1 MKKKNGLI
9 IFILALVVVL
19 LGVIAFYGNALWG
32 RLGYQNI
39 NLGLDLRGGV
49 YVVYESVDYTP
60 TDEEMSSAVSMIQ
73 QRLDS
78 NQWTEAEVASEGFD
92 RIRVEI
98 PGVEDA
104 ETAINEIGQTAHL
117 YFLDEEGNVVVDGA
131 NVKDAYKSTSSQ
143 NGVSQVVVALEFDS
157 TGAAAF
163 AEATQNNIGKQ
174 IYILLDDQ
182 IISAP
187 TVNTAILDGSAII
200 TGDFTNEEAQKLANL
215 IKSGSLPFDLRVI
228 ESNSIGARLGA
239 SSLSTS
245 LVAGLIGIILVLLF
259 MLIAYRG
266 LGFIADWALLI
277 YIGLDILV
285 LSLFEVTLTLPGIA
299 GIILAIGMAVD
310 ANVIIFER
318 IKEEMAIIGRS
329 TGTAI
334 KNGFSNALSAIVD
347 GNVTT
352 IIAGIVLYLLGT
364 GTIMGFAQTLII
376 GIVLSMFTALVIT
389 RILVNAFFRMGV
401 TSPAFYGVK
410 LKSENVKETKHIKVV
425 SGRKIWLGISTLVV
439 IVGVVFGVIN
449 GASGNGIFNYDIQF
463 TGGSSIEVNIGED
476 FDQEELEALV
486 ASVVEDD
493 SPVIQKVTSE
503 NKAIIKLKSVID
515 DVTTDEAAAESEA
528 AEAEAA
534 ADKEAADAEEAV
546 DTEEAADEE
555 AVAAEEEAVVSE
567 DEIEVSSIVSE
578 AEADAEA
585 EAEADEAAVDAE
597 EEAEAEE
604 QAEAE
609 EPAGTEEAADAEEA
623 ADTEAAAADTE
634 EAADADDEGT
644 VIDIGAD
651 DLIDNGDGTY
661 SISPEALEAVTDE
674 DGNSLI
680 ATEEDEATEETT
692 EHVHTVATGEG
703 YTGNIASVIAAVAE
717 RYDLEDADFSVT
729 QISATISSEMT
740 RNAILAVFISCIAML
755 IYVSLRFRDFKT
767 GASSIIAL
775 LHDALIVLTCYAVLR
790 IPLSNSFIAA
800 ILTVLGY
807 SINASIVIFDRVREN
822 KNAHRK
828 MAVDEL
834 VDISVNQCLKRS
846 IFTSLTTLFA
856 IGSLYVM
863 GVQSIKEFALPIVV
877 GIVAG
882 TWSSVLISGSVW
894 YLLSKVKLGK
904 KK

>member
-19 LGVIAFYGNALWG
+19 LGVVAMYGNTLWG

-39 NLGLDLRGGV
+39 HLGLDLRGGV
-49 YVVYESVDYTP
+49 YVVYEAVDYTP
-60 TDEEMSSAVSMIQ
+60 TDTEMSSAVSMIQ
-73 QRLDS
+73 ERLDR
-78 NQWTEAEVASEGFD
+78 NNWTEAEVASEGFD

-117 YFLDEEGNVVVDGA
+117 YFMDEDGNVVVDGA

-157 TGAAAF
+157 TGASAF

-174 IYILLDDQ
+174 IYILLDDSV
-182 IISAP
+182 ISAP

-200 TGDFTNEEAQKLANL
+200 TGDFTNEEAQNLANL

-245 LVAGLIGIILVLLF
+245 LFAGVIGIILVLLF
-259 MLIAYRG
+259 MLIAYKG
-266 LGFIADWALLI
+266 LGFLADWALLI
-277 YIGLDILV
+277 YIGLDVLV

-299 GIILAIGMAVD
+299 GILLSIGMAVD

-318 IKEEMAIIGRS
+318 IKEELAVGRS

-334 KNGFSNALSAIVD
+334 KNGFSNALSAIID

-352 IIAGIVLYLLGT
+352 IIAGVVLYLLGT

-389 RILVNAFFRMGV
+389 RLLINAFFRLGV
-401 TSPAFYGVK
+401 TNPKFYGVK
-410 LKSENVKETKHIKVV
+410 TVKGENAKEVKHIKVV
-425 SGRKIWLGISTLVV
+425 SGRKIWIGISTVV
-439 IVGVVFGVIN
+439 VAVGVIFGIVN
-449 GASGNGIFNYDIQF
+449 GASGNGVFNYDIQF
-463 TGGSSIEVNIGED
+463 TGGSSIEVNVGED

-493 SPVIQKVTSE
+493 TPVIQKVTSE

-515 DVTTDEAAAESEA
+515 DTTVNDALDEAALSEAAVETDTEDGIAVDAEEDDAVSAESE
-528 AEAEAA
+528 E
-534 ADKEAADAEEAV
+534 DV
-546 DTEEAADEE
+546 DSDN
-555 AVAAEEEAVVSE
+555 
-567 DEIEVSSIVSE
+567 EIEISSVVSE

-585 EAEADEAAVDAE
+585 TADEDS
-597 EEAEAEE
+597 AEAEE
-604 QAEAE
+604 AVDTEDAE
-609 EPAGTEEAADAEEA
+609 AEEA
-623 ADTEAAAADTE
+623 ADTEDAAADDSGNNIE
-634 EAADADDEGT
+634 LNLDE
-644 VIDIGAD
+644 D

-661 SISPEALEAVTDE
+661 SISPDAFEGMTDA
-674 DGNSLI
+674 DGNDIDLSD
-680 ATEEDEATEETT
+680 AVFESESATEETT

-703 YTGNIASVIAAVAE
+703 YTGNIAAVIAAVAQK
-717 RYDLEDADFSVT
+717 YDLEDADFSVT

-740 RNAILAVFISCIAML
+740 RNSILAVIISCICML
-755 IYVSLRFRDFKT
+755 IYVSFRFRGFTT

-828 MAVDEL
+828 MNAEEL
-834 VDISVNQCLKRS
+834 VDLSVNQCIKRS
-846 IFTSLTTLFA
+846 IYTSLTTLFT
-856 IGSLYVM
+856 IGALYIL

-877 GIVAG
+877 GIIAG
-882 TWSSVLISGSVW
+882 TWSSVLIAGSVW
-894 YLLSKVKLGK
+894 YLLSKVKFGK

>member
-1 MKKKNGLI
+1 P
-9 IFILALVVVL
+9 
-19 LGVIAFYGNALWG
+19 
-32 RLGYQNI
+32 
-39 NLGLDLRGGV
+39 
-49 YVVYESVDYTP
+49 VDYTP
-60 TDEEMSSAVSMIQ
+60 TDAELRSAVSMMQ
-73 QRLDS
+73 ERLDR
-78 NQWTEAEVASEGFD
+78 NTWTEAEVASEGFD

-117 YFLDEEGNVVVDGA
+117 YFMDEDGNVVVDGA

-157 TGAAAF
+157 TGASAF

-174 IYILLDDQ
+174 IYILLDDSV
-182 IISAP
+182 ISAP

-200 TGDFTNEEAQKLANL
+200 TGDFTNEEAQNLANL

-245 LVAGLIGIILVLLF
+245 LFAGVIGIILVLLF
-259 MLIAYRG
+259 MLIAYKG
-266 LGFIADWALLI
+266 LGFLADWALLI
-277 YIGLDILV
+277 YIGLDVLV

-299 GIILAIGMAVD
+299 GILLSIGMAVD

-318 IKEEMAIIGRS
+318 IKEELIIGRS

-334 KNGFSNALSAIVD
+334 KNGFSNALSAIID

-352 IIAGIVLYLLGT
+352 IIAGVVLYLLGT

-389 RILVNAFFRMGV
+389 RLLVNAFFRLGV
-401 TSPAFYGVK
+401 TNPKFYGVK
-410 LKSENVKETKHIKVV
+410 TVKSENAKEVKHIKVV
-425 SGRKIWLGISTLVV
+425 SGRKLWIGISTVV
-439 IVGVVFGVIN
+439 VAVGIIFGVVN
-449 GASGNGIFNYDIQF
+449 GASGNGVFNYDIQF

-515 DVTTDEAAAESEA
+515 DTTVNDALDEAALSEA
-528 AEAEAA
+528 AVGTEADDAA
-534 ADKEAADAEEAV
+534 EGVVA
-546 DTEEAADEE
+546 DTEEED
-555 AVAAEEEAVVSE
+555 AVSVEAEEDIDS
-567 DEIEVSSIVSE
+567 DNEIEISSIVSE
-578 AEADAEA
+578 AEADAEVT
-585 EAEADEAAVDAE
+585 ADEDS
-597 EEAEAEE
+597 
-604 QAEAE
+604 
-609 EPAGTEEAADAEEA
+609 
-623 ADTEAAAADTE
+623 ADTE
-634 EAADADDEGT
+634 EAAEEEDADAEAADTEEDAEAAEEGENNLELNL
-644 VIDIGAD
+644 DAD

-661 SISPEALEAVTDE
+661 SISPDAFEGITNE
-674 DGNSLI
+674 DGNAVDLSD
-680 ATEEDEATEETT
+680 AVVEAESATEETT

-703 YTGNIASVIAAVAE
+703 YTGNIAAVIAAVAQK
-717 RYDLEDADFSVT
+717 YDLEDADFSVT

-740 RNAILAVFISCIAML
+740 RNSILAVIISCICML
-755 IYVSLRFRDFKT
+755 IYVSFRFRGFTT

-828 MAVDEL
+828 MDTEEL
-834 VDISVNQCLKRS
+834 VDLSVNQCIKRS
-846 IFTSLTTLFA
+846 LYTSLTTLFT
-856 IGSLYVM
+856 IGALYIL

-882 TWSSVLISGSVW
+882 TWSSVLIAGSVW
-894 YLLSKVKLGK
+894 YLLSKVKFGK

>member
-9 IFILALVVVL
+9 IFILALVAVL
-19 LGVIAFYGNALWG
+19 LGVVAIYGNTLWS

-73 QRLDS
+73 NRLDS

-131 NVKDAYKSTSSQ
+131 NVTDAYKSTSSQ

-174 IYILLDDQ
+174 IYILLDDE

-245 LVAGLIGIILVLLF
+245 LIAGAVGIALILLF

-277 YIGLDILV
+277 YIGLDVLV
-285 LSLFEVTLTLPGIA
+285 LSLFNVTLTLPGIA
-299 GIILAIGMAVD
+299 GIILSIGMAVD

-318 IKEEMAIIGRS
+318 IKEEMAIGRS

-352 IIAGIVLYLLGT
+352 IIAGVVLYLLGT

-389 RILVNAFFRMGV
+389 RVLINAFFRVGV

-410 LKSENVKETKHIKVV
+410 LKSEHAKPAKHINVI
-425 SGRKIWLGISTLVV
+425 SGRKIWIGISSLVV
-439 IVGVVFGVIN
+439 AVGVIFGIVN
-449 GASGNGIFNYDIQF
+449 GVSGNGVFNYDIQF

-476 FDQEELEALV
+476 FDQEELENLV
-486 ASVVEDD
+486 ATVVEDD

-503 NKAIIKLKSVID
+503 NKAIIKLKSVIGE
-515 DVTTDEAAAESEA
+515 VTANEAAAE
-528 AEAEAA
+528 EAA
-534 ADKEAADAEEAV
+534 ADNTEEAVDTEAADTEAVVDTDETAADTEEAV
-546 DTEEAADEE
+546 DTEEAE
-555 AVAAEEEAVVSE
+555 VVD

-578 AEADAEA
+578 AEADAEVTA
-585 EAEADEAAVDAE
+585 EVTAE
-597 EEAEAEE
+597 EEE
-604 QAEAE
+604 
-609 EPAGTEEAADAEEA
+609 
-623 ADTEAAAADTE
+623 AAADTE
-634 EAADADDEGT
+634 EIAADEEAAAEDDEN
-644 VIDIGAD
+644 VITIDPE

-661 SISPEALEAVTDE
+661 TIDGMTDE
-674 DGNSLI
+674 EGNPIVVEAES
-680 ATEEDEATEETT
+680 TEAESEETT

-703 YTGNIASVIAAVAE
+703 YTGNIASVIAAVAAK
-717 RYDLEDADFSVT
+717 YDLEDADFSVT

-740 RNAILAVFISCIAML
+740 RNAILAVIISCIAML
-755 IYVSLRFRDFKT
+755 IYVSIRFRDLKT
-767 GASSIIAL
+767 GSSSIIAL
-775 LHDALIVLTCYAVLR
+775 IHDALIVLTCYAVLR

-822 KNAHRK
+822 KNSHRK
-828 MAVDEL
+828 MTSEEL
-834 VDISVNQCLKRS
+834 IDVSVNQCLKRS

-894 YLLSKVKLGK
+894 YLMSKIKPGK